1 MKTHQVCWHE
11 GMLVLPQHFQLA
23 EENIRDWVTTSFDWV
38 QNYSHGIWRMEV
50 NEAALGNFE
59 IRIPVLEARLKDGT
73 LISIPQNGEL
83 PVLSVQE
90 EFQQHDFLYVYL
102 LLPNIQV
109 GRVNSSHGAST
120 VGLDQRYVAGP
131 LQVDELNAGGN
142 RREVDVYRL
151 NLSLS
156 TQSEL
161 VPPAGFESLPIL
173 KLRRSDKPGATP
185 EIDKSFIPPLLN
197 SSSFSGLHEDI
208 LVAACSQIGSFAR
221 EQAEKLTTLGSW
233 DAAQSPEFLKTLLQL
248 NAANGCYPYLLK
260 LIESR
265 ATHPFLLYS
274 ELCRLVGALAFMLPD
289 WQPPLLPPYDHDSLG
304 EVFRA
309 VHHEINTA
317 LQAAS
322 GAHRVVRFPF
332 AGTGSWL
339 EVSLE
344 DTWIEQDAQYFL
356 GITSELPGETLDL
369 LFAETHLDWKLGA
382 NQTITQIFQNAE
394 PGLQLRRLTTKLA
407 VLPRIDGV
415 TYFQINATG
424 RYWDQVRESLT
435 LAMKVNDR
443 LVEGN
448 YVGKN
453 AITVIDRDGAQNS
466 MQFDLFVVLD
476 G

>member
-23 EENIRDWVTTSFDWV
+23 EENLRDWISTSFDW
-38 QNYSHGIWRMEV
+38 QQTYSHGLWRMEV

-59 IRIPVLEARLKDGT
+59 VRIPILEARLKDGT
-73 LISIPQNGEL
+73 LVSIPQNGEL
-83 PVLSVQE
+83 PVLALQE
-90 EFQQHDFLYVYL
+90 PFQQHDVLYVYL
-102 LLPNIQV
+102 LLPNV
-109 GRVNSSHGAST
+109 RTGRVNSSHGTNT
-120 VGLDQRYVAGP
+120 VGADQRYLSGP
-131 LQVDELNAGGN
+131 LQVDELNTGEN

-156 TQSEL
+156 AHSEL
-161 VPPAGFESLPIL
+161 HPPAGYEALPIL
-173 KLRRSDKPGATP
+173 KIRRSDKPGATP
-185 EIDKSFIPPLLN
+185 EIDKSYIPPLLN
-197 SSSFSGLHEDI
+197 SSCFSGLHEDI
-208 LVAACSQIGSFAR
+208 LVAICSQIGSFAR

-233 DAAQSPEFLKTLLQL
+233 NAAQSPEFLKTLLQL
-248 NAANGCYPYLLK
+248 NAANGSYPYLLK

-274 ELCRLVGALAFMLPD
+274 EFCRLVGALAFMLPD
-289 WQPPLLPPYDHDSLG
+289 WQPPSLPPYDHDNLG
-304 EVFRA
+304 HVFRT
-309 VHHEINTA
+309 VQHEINTA
-317 LQAAS
+317 LQAAR

-332 AGTGSWL
+332 VGTGGWL

-344 DTWIEQDAQYFL
+344 QSWLERDTQYFL
-356 GITSELPGETLDL
+356 GITSDLPGETLDL

-407 VLPRIDGV
+407 VLPRIEGV
-415 TYFQINATG
+415 TYFEIDANG
-424 RYWDQVRESLT
+424 RYWDQVKQSNT
-435 LAMKVNDR
+435 LALKVNDR

-453 AITVIDRDGAQNS
+453 MVNVMDGDGSTNP